1 LRAFVFEAYTLPTT
15 SMERSLMRGDYLFV
29 SKLSYGPRVPNTPL
43 SIPFFPEI
51 FPVDKTKYYS
61 ESIQFPYSRWFSS
74 PVRRGDIVAFNFP
87 YGDTVI
93 NLAEYQSMR
102 PYYDVI
108 RELGRG
114 NVDSGR
120 QLVLNDPDNYP
131 LSIRPVDKRESYM
144 KRCMAVAGDTL
155 QIRDQVFYIDGKA
168 QPFIPEAET
177 DFQVQTKGQPLDEAS
192 MKEEYKIDINDPDD
206 FRSLDS
212 ANIYVA
218 LLTWTTR
225 EKMLKDGFALKITPD
240 IDSSDEG
247 VFPID
252 RIHHWTRDNYG
263 PIWIPR
269 KGVTLQLTPENYAIY
284 ERAVRVYEGNKLEMK
299 DGKIYLNGREES
311 KYTFKMDYYWMIGDN
326 LHGSQDSRYWGF
338 VPEDHVIGKAS
349 LICMSMG
356 NGVRW
361 DRVFK
366 WVESNA
372 LKINF
377 IR

>member
-1 LRAFVFEAYTLPTT
+1 
-15 SMERSLMRGDYLFV
+15 MEKSLMMGDYIFV
-29 SKLSYGPRVPNTPL
+29 SKLTYGPRIPNTPL
-43 SIPFFPEI
+43 SIPFFPGI
-51 FPVDKTKYYS
+51 FPVDKTKYYT
-61 ESIQFPYSRWFSS
+61 ESVKLPYSRWFSS
-74 PVRRGDIVAFNFP
+74 PVRRGDIVVFNFP

-93 NLAEYQSMR
+93 MLPDYQSMR

-120 QLVLNDPDNYP
+120 QLVLSDPDDYP
-131 LSIRPVDKRESYM
+131 LAVRPVDKRESYM
-144 KRCMAVAGDTL
+144 KRCLAIAGDTL

-168 QPFIPEAET
+168 QPFPPESET
-177 DFQVQTKGQPLDEAS
+177 YFQVQTKGHPLDETF
-192 MKEEYKIDINDPDD
+192 MKEEYKLDINDPDD

-212 ANIYVA
+212 ANIYVV
-218 LLTWTTR
+218 LLTWSAR

-240 IDSSDEG
+240 IDSSGEG
-247 VFPID
+247 VFPYD
-252 RIHHWTRDNYG
+252 VIHHWTRDNYG

-269 KGVTLQLTPENYAIY
+269 KGATLQLTSENYTIY

-299 DGKIYLNGREES
+299 DGKILLNGREES

-349 LICMSMG
+349 LIGMSLG

-366 WVESNA
+366 WVE
-372 LKINF
+372 
-377 IR
+377 